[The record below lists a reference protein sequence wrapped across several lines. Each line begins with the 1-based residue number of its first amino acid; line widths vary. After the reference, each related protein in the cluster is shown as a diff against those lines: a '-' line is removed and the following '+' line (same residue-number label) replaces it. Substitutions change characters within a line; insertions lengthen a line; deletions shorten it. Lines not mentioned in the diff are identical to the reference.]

1 METSPKHK
9 MDYSITMFRHLDRVL
24 ENSFGADSDAFERG
38 VSAFESA
45 IPKSWM
51 KSDGRNFTEE
61 LEEVEKKRQN
71 AKSFFHHDLK
81 RLNLLIEV
89 LDKKGI
95 LLEEVEDEEW

>member
-9 MDYSITMFRHLDRVL
+9 MDYSVTMFMHLNRVL
-24 ENSFGADSDAFERG
+24 EFSFSSDSDGFERG
-38 VSAFESA
+38 VAAFQSA

-51 KSDGRNFTEE
+51 KVDGRDFIEE
-61 LEEVEKKRQN
+61 LKEIVKGREN

-89 LDKKGI
+89 LDEKGI
-95 LLEEVEDEEW
+95 LLEEVEDEKW